1 MGLYRFAKPST
12 CQVCVGNVMM
22 TSADGHLVHIPVS
35 EDISPEKGRIW
46 MDRRFLRKEFG
57 GK

>member
-46 MDRRFLRKEFG
+46 MDRRLL
-57 GK
+57 GKRIRR